1 MVSRLLVTQYGD
13 AENTVVDVHGEAGQF
28 ARLLVGK

>member
-1 MVSRLLVTQYGD
+1 MVSRFLVTQCGY

-28 ARLLVGK
+28 VRLLVGR